1 MTAAVHPGDALSRPE
16 RLTYILVLGAL
27 TALGPFTIDLYLP
40 ALPILERELH
50 APTALVQ
57 LTLTATMVG
66 FALGQLFVGP
76 LSDQVGRRR
85 PLLLATGVHI
95 LACLGAAL
103 APDLFWLSVA
113 RVLQGVGAAAGG
125 VVAMATVRDL
135 FGGYP
140 LVKMLSRLALVSGL
154 APVIAP
160 VLGSQLLLVVDW
172 RGLFVFLAA
181 FGFLVLVAN
190 ALFLRETLPA
200 SARHARGHSTVRQR
214 YGALFR
220 DRIYVGAVIIAGAN
234 FSALFAYLSSSSFL
248 FQDVYTLSAQEYGI
262 LFGINSVG
270 VIVGVQSSSRMQKRI
285 GPQWIIAGATIV
297 QLVAAVAIIA
307 LDASGAGFLGI
318 AIPLW
323 FFIAACGFNF
333 PAISALA
340 LVRHGHEAGT
350 AASVLGAAN
359 FGVAGIVSP
368 IVGLFTITN
377 AIPMAGVMVVAIVI
391 AIAVL
396 WTIVRPATVPPLE
409 A

>member
-1 MTAAVHPGDALSRPE
+1 
-16 RLTYILVLGAL
+16 
-27 TALGPFTIDLYLP
+27 
-40 ALPILERELH
+40 
-50 APTALVQ
+50 
-57 LTLTATMVG
+57 
-66 FALGQLFVGP
+66 
-76 LSDQVGRRR
+76 
-85 PLLLATGVHI
+85 
-95 LACLGAAL
+95 
-103 APDLFWLSVA
+103 
-113 RVLQGVGAAAGG
+113 

-297 QLVAAVAIIA
+297 QLVAAVAIIV

>member
-1 MTAAVHPGDALSRPE
+1 
-16 RLTYILVLGAL
+16 
-27 TALGPFTIDLYLP
+27 
-40 ALPILERELH
+40 
-50 APTALVQ
+50 
-57 LTLTATMVG
+57 
-66 FALGQLFVGP
+66 
-76 LSDQVGRRR
+76 
-85 PLLLATGVHI
+85 
-95 LACLGAAL
+95 
-103 APDLFWLSVA
+103 
-113 RVLQGVGAAAGG
+113 
-125 VVAMATVRDL
+125 
-135 FGGYP
+135 
-140 LVKMLSRLALVSGL
+140 
-154 APVIAP
+154 
-160 VLGSQLLLVVDW
+160 VVDW
-172 RGLFVFLAA
+172 RGLFVFLAG
-181 FGFLVLVAN
+181 FGLLVLIAN
-190 ALFLRETLPA
+190 SIFLRETLPA
-200 SARHARGHSTVRQR
+200 AARSARGHSTVRQR

-234 FSALFAYLSSSSFL
+234 FSALFAYLASSSFL
-248 FQDVYTLSAQEYGI
+248 FQDVYTLTAQQYGI
-262 LFGINSVG
+262 LFGINSIG

-297 QLVAAVAIIA
+297 QLAAAVAIIA
-307 LDASGAGFLGI
+307 LDASGAGLPGI
-318 AIPLW
+318 VIPLW

-391 AIAVL
+391 AIVVL